1 MAGSPPQPQPF
12 RAETYA
18 LGLSGALLSQLR
30 EDEAAPLGAA
40 LAAIEP
46 WSRYGT
52 SAVNL
57 AALFAPSADGG
68 IRLGVKLAG
77 QDQPIGVVVIRHPW
91 LAGPY
96 LQFLAMV
103 PGYQGHGFGRAVL
116 HWFEAEAKSCGA
128 RNIWICAV
136 SFNDGA
142 RRLYTSCGYR
152 EVAVLDD
159 LIKPGFDEVFMR
171 KRLTPSDN

>member
-1 MAGSPPQPQPF
+1 MAGSPPRPQPF

-18 LGLSGALLSQLR
+18 LGLSGVQLSRLR
-30 EDEAAPLGAA
+30 EDEAVQLGTA

-52 SAVNL
+52 SAANL
-57 AALFAPSADGG
+57 AALFTPSADGG
-68 IRLGVKLAG
+68 VRLGIKLTG
-77 QDQPIGVVVIRHPW
+77 TDQLIGVVVIRYPW
-91 LAGPY
+91 LTGPY
-96 LQFLAMV
+96 MQFLALL
-103 PGYQGHGFGRAVL
+103 PGYQGCGYGRAIL
-116 HWFEAEAKSCGA
+116 DWFAAEARAVGA

-136 SFNDGA
+136 SFNEGA
-142 RRLYTSCGYR
+142 RRLYTRCGYR